1 MSATMENFCAEVL
14 PHMVSDGET
23 HIHDLDET
31 MYGGT
36 LTVKDKEVS
45 YGEVVFGKPDVFFA
59 PIPHMFPLS
68 GNDGKSNMFANAV
81 KWSFPFLNKVRR
93 MRSIDKLVAG
103 TTDISQ
109 LQKDVVRDSKGMKG
123 HLNLTYNDV
132 KENEEPKV
140 QSEVGTREEPPVKP
154 ANEENSDKV
163 DERPDDTKDSL
174 FSGKDDVV
182 NESDYFGS
190 ENESDLACDMGS
202 PVFTVKKPLPSTRE
216 EVKDESVCDT
226 SNEVIAPTQ
235 MRESSDPISTVG
247 LVEVD
252 NLSSPVIPSGQVP
265 AQETTVTAEEANAMD
280 SSQDADDN
288 IVCPDNAAS
297 PNTSKPDEDQIM
309 DTVNAPQD
317 ESTIN
322 EEDAVP
328 QTMNSSGIDSNVLSS
343 PSPSSL
349 LHEHDKHVGEGDTIS
364 GDVPEKEHGDD
375 NVIYNQEVIKLN
387 KDLNLERDIGSDC
400 VIQAKGQSKLVVS
413 VQSDLEKM
421 RLVQKLFREAAA
433 CKGWSSELTR
443 IPLVE
448 LEKCDVELITEKNYT
463 RYVGT
468 IDGNLDV
475 YLQGGEGSEPYIGD
489 SQEEDQSANAAL
501 NQPMDENDGPSLENL
516 SQIPQRVPA
525 VTPQPQIVHDAVKPV
540 KPQTAWKRTSNT
552 SKLSKKQKVTHH
564 DDMQPSEPQQ
574 KQSKKNAER
583 KSPPIKKEK
592 SAGKKSAKVKQEAM
606 QVKPS
611 TSGIPKQT
619 KSKKSAKSKISS
631 VGDDEDSGE
640 LLLESL
646 MRTEKM
652 EEDDSNR
659 EEFSMLCFVICN
671 VLLK

>member
-1 MSATMENFCAEVL
+1 MVL
-14 PHMVSDGET
+14 DGET
-23 HIHDLDET
+23 HTHDLDET

-36 LTVKDKEVS
+36 LTVQDKEVS
-45 YGEVVFGKPDVFFA
+45 YGEVVFGKPNAFFA
-59 PIPHMFPLS
+59 PLPHMFPLS

-109 LQKDVVRDSKGMKG
+109 LQKDVVHDSKGMKG

-132 KENEEPKV
+132 KENEEPNV
-140 QSEVGTREEPPVKP
+140 QSEVVTHEEPPVKP
-154 ANEENSDKV
+154 ANGENSEKV
-163 DERPDDTKDSL
+163 DEHPDDTKDSL

-190 ENESDLACDMGS
+190 QNESDLESVMGS
-202 PVFTVKKPLPSTRE
+202 PVFTVKQPLASTRE
-216 EVKDESVCDT
+216 EVEDESVCDT

-235 MRESSDPISTVG
+235 MRENSDPISTVG

-265 AQETTVTAEEANAMD
+265 PQKTTITAEEANAMD
-280 SSQDADDN
+280 SSQDVDDN
-288 IVCPDNAAS
+288 IVCPDNADS

-322 EEDAVP
+322 DEDTVP

-349 LHEHDKHVGEGDTIS
+349 LHEHDEDVGEGDTIS
-364 GDVPEKEHGDD
+364 GDDPEKEHGDD

-387 KDLNLERDIGSDC
+387 KDLNLERNIGSDC

-433 CKGWSSELTR
+433 FKGWSSELTR

-463 RYVGT
+463 HYVGT
-468 IDGNLDV
+468 IDGKLDV

-489 SQEEDQSANAAL
+489 SQKEDQSANAAL

-516 SQIPQRVPA
+516 SQIPQPVPA
-525 VTPQPQIVHDAVKPV
+525 VTPQSQIVHDAIKPV
-540 KPQTAWKRTSNT
+540 NPQTARKRTSNT

-564 DDMQPSEPQQ
+564 DDMQPSESQQ
-574 KQSKKNAER
+574 KQSKKDAGNKA
-583 KSPPIKKEK
+583 PAIKKEK
-592 SAGKKSAKVKQEAM
+592 SAGKKSAKPKEEPMEVKL
-606 QVKPS
+606 S

-619 KSKKSAKSKISS
+619 KSKKSAESKSSS
-631 VGDDEDSGE
+631 VGGDEDSGE

-652 EEDDSNR
+652 DEDDSNR
-659 EEFSMLCFVICN
+659 EEFSMLCFVI
-671 VLLK
+671 LM

>member
-1 MSATMENFCAEVL
+1 M
-14 PHMVSDGET
+14 
-23 HIHDLDET
+23 
-31 MYGGT
+31 
-36 LTVKDKEVS
+36 
-45 YGEVVFGKPDVFFA
+45 
-59 PIPHMFPLS
+59 
-68 GNDGKSNMFANAV
+68 
-81 KWSFPFLNKVRR
+81 
-93 MRSIDKLVAG
+93 
-103 TTDISQ
+103 
-109 LQKDVVRDSKGMKG
+109 
-123 HLNLTYNDV
+123 
-132 KENEEPKV
+132 
-140 QSEVGTREEPPVKP
+140 KP

-163 DERPDDTKDSL
+163 DERPDDTNDSL

-202 PVFTVKKPLPSTRE
+202 PVFTVKKPLPSTCE
-216 EVKDESVCDT
+216 EVKDEFVCDT

-247 LVEVD
+247 LIEVD

-265 AQETTVTAEEANAMD
+265 PQETTMTAEEANAMD

-309 DTVNAPQD
+309 DTVNALQD

-375 NVIYNQEVIKLN
+375 NVIYNLEVIKLN
-387 KDLNLERDIGSDC
+387 KDLNLERDIGSDG

-433 CKGWSSELTR
+433 CKGWSWELTR

-448 LEKCDVELITEKNYT
+448 LEKCDVELITEKSYT
-463 RYVGT
+463 CYVGT

-501 NQPMDENDGPSLENL
+501 NQPMENL
-516 SQIPQRVPA
+516 SQIPQHVPA
-525 VTPQPQIVHDAVKPV
+525 ITPQPQIVHDAVKPV

-552 SKLSKKQKVTHH
+552 SKLTKKQKVTHH
-564 DDMQPSEPQQ
+564 DDMQPSESQQ

-606 QVKPS
+606 EVKPS

-646 MRTEKM
+646 MHTEKM

>member
-1 MSATMENFCAEVL
+1 MENFCAEVL
-14 PHMVSDGET
+14 PHMVLDGET
-23 HIHDLDET
+23 HTHDLDET

-36 LTVKDKEVS
+36 LTVQDKEVS
-45 YGEVVFGKPDVFFA
+45 YGEVVFGKPDAFFA
-59 PIPHMFPLS
+59 PLPHMFPLS

-132 KENEEPKV
+132 KENEEPNV
-140 QSEVGTREEPPVKP
+140 QSEVVTHEEPPVKP
-154 ANEENSDKV
+154 ANGENSEKV

-190 ENESDLACDMGS
+190 QNESDLESVMGS
-202 PVFTVKKPLPSTRE
+202 PVFTVKQPLASTRE
-216 EVKDESVCDT
+216 EVEDESVCDT

-235 MRESSDPISTVG
+235 MRENSDPISTVG

-265 AQETTVTAEEANAMD
+265 PQETTITAEEANAMD

-288 IVCPDNAAS
+288 IVCPDNADS

-322 EEDAVP
+322 DEDAVP

-349 LHEHDKHVGEGDTIS
+349 LHEHDEHVGEGDTIS
-364 GDVPEKEHGDD
+364 GDDPEKEHGND

-433 CKGWSSELTR
+433 FKGWSSELTR

-463 RYVGT
+463 HYVGT
-468 IDGNLDV
+468 IDGKLDV
-475 YLQGGEGSEPYIGD
+475 YLQGSEGSEPYIGD

-516 SQIPQRVPA
+516 SQIPQPVPA

-540 KPQTAWKRTSNT
+540 KPQTARKHTSNT

-564 DDMQPSEPQQ
+564 DDMQPSESQQ
-574 KQSKKNAER
+574 KQSKKDAGNKA
-583 KSPPIKKEK
+583 PTIKKEK
-592 SAGKKSAKVKQEAM
+592 SAGKKSAAKPKEEPM
-606 QVKPS
+606 EVKPS

-619 KSKKSAKSKISS
+619 KSKKSAKLKSSS
-631 VGDDEDSGE
+631 VGGDEDSGE

-646 MRTEKM
+646 MHTEKM
-652 EEDDSNR
+652 DEDDSNR
-659 EEFSMLCFVICN
+659 EEFSMLCFVI
-671 VLLK
+671 LM